1 MQIKSVKINF
11 EDARGIIMDILTH
24 TNIQHVTFITSKK
37 GAYRGDHYHK
47 ESGQY
52 TYVLEGELK
61 YVSKNQDVGKPEV
74 VALGPGNLAFSPPNE
89 AHGFLALKDSKILVL
104 TYGPRG
110 GDDFEKDTYRLPKE
124 DSLQKFL

>member
-1 MQIKSVKINF
+1 MERKLCKVNF
-11 EDARGIIMDILTH
+11 EDSRGIIMDILTH
-24 TNIQHVTFITSKK
+24 TDIQHTTFITSKK

-61 YVSKNQDVGKPEV
+61 YVSRNCGTRKPEV
-74 VALGPGNLAFSPPNE
+74 AILSAGELAFSPPLE
-89 AHGFLALKDSKILVL
+89 EHGFIALQDSKVLVL

-110 GDDFEKDTYRLPKE
+110 GDDFEKDTYRLDRENSLKE
-124 DSLQKFL
+124 FL